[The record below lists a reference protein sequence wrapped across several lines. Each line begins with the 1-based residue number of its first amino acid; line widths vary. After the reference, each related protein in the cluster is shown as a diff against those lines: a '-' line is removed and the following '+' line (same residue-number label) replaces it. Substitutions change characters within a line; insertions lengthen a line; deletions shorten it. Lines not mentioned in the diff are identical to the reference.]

1 MAKYVYPAIFEQEAD
16 GGYVVNFPDID
27 GCFTQGDDINEALLM
42 AEDVLN
48 AMLWTLEDHRKTI
61 PAPMPIKDIS
71 VEDDA
76 FVSYV
81 HADTVAYRKKCNP
94 QPVRRTLSIPQWLD
108 QMALDANINFS
119 QVLQDALAEK
129 LHLA

>member
-61 PAPMPIKDIS
+61 PAPTPIKDIS

-94 QPVRRTLSIPQWLD
+94 KPVRRTLSIPQWLD

>member
-48 AMLWTLEDHRKTI
+48 AMLWTLEDHRKNDTC
-61 PAPMPIKDIS
+61 A
-71 VEDDA
+71 DA
-76 FVSYV
+76 
-81 HADTVAYRKKCNP
+81 
-94 QPVRRTLSIPQWLD
+94 D
-108 QMALDANINFS
+108 QRYFGRG
-119 QVLQDALAEK
+119 
-129 LHLA
+129 